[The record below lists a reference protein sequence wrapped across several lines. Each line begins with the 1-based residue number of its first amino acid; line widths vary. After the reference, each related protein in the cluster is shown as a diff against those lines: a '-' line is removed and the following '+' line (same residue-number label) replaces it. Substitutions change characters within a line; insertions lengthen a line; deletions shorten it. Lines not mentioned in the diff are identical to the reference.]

1 MSSLPSIT
9 QTELL
14 GPDTKVK
21 QGLKLT
27 GPGAVTAFI
36 STTNGFSFV
45 TIIKVLPEPEPKALQ
60 IPLGHTE
67 HCRGSVV
74 WNVNH
79 SAIRPIPWVHCHI
92 SLSPLILYP
101 HRGWVGV
108 VSGL

>member
-45 TIIKVLPEPEPKALQ
+45 TIIKVLPEAEPKALQ
-60 IPLGHTE
+60 IPLKTAE
-67 HCRGSVV
+67 AV
-74 WNVNH
+74 W
-79 SAIRPIPWVHCHI
+79 SGMSIILP
-92 SLSPLILYP
+92 SSQPLGFTATSLYP
-101 HRGWVGV
+101 
-108 VSGL
+108 L